1 MSLLKTKTFWLGVA
15 NIVAG
20 VIVMASVNEGSD
32 AAVGLG
38 LIDFG
43 LALIFGRHAIAKLQ
57 RKRVG
62 RLKGT

>member
-20 VIVMASVNEGSD
+20 VIVLLSVSEGSD
-32 AAVGLG
+32 ATVGLY

-57 RKRVG
+57 RKRV
-62 RLKGT
+62 